1 MNKDV
6 WNMSN
11 SSLVCCTKLSPCKDS
26 PRNHVIDTITVHCMS
41 KDYTVEACG
50 ELFQDESRETSSN
63 YGIGSDGRI
72 ALYVDES
79 DRSWCSSNRDND
91 HRAIPLRWPMMVEN
105 LPVGILSWRL
115 HVFCAHP
122 DCG

>member
-1 MNKDV
+1 
-6 WNMSN
+6 MSN
-11 SSLVCCTKLSPCKDS
+11 SSFVCYTKLSPCKDS
-26 PRNHVIDTITVHCMS
+26 PRDHVIDTITVHCMS

-91 HRAIPLRWPMMVEN
+91 HRAITIEVANDGGESTGWHTVLAITCILRTPGLW
-105 LPVGILSWRL
+105 LR
-115 HVFCAHP
+115 
-122 DCG
+122 